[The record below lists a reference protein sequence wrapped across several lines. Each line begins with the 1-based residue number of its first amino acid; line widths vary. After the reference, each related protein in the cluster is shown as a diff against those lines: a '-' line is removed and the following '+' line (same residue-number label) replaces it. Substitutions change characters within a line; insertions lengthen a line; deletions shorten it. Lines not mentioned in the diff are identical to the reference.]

1 MTVFFLLYDIFYL
14 FRERTSNMAMT
25 TRSAN
30 VTTDTTSSGTIQ
42 REVSNFYDRAL
53 LERAIPALVHTRFAQ
68 VRDIPAN
75 SGTNIIK
82 FRRYGSLTANTT
94 ALTEGVTP
102 SGTALSVT
110 DLVATVLQYGDYI
123 TLTDI
128 VQMET
133 YDPILTEAAEVLGE
147 QAGDSIDQLM
157 RDIIV
162 AGTTTQY
169 ASTATTDVTLTAAM
183 VLNRAEVKEAVRTL
197 RGNNAKP
204 VTTMIDPSTGYNTVP
219 VGRSF
224 IGIVSED
231 TAYDLDDAEGWIPVE
246 KYPNKS
252 NVMEDEIGALGN
264 VRFVMSTNSFVDADG
279 NLNSGPVHYTPIFG
293 QNAFAMTR
301 ISGESLKN
309 IVKPLGSAGT
319 ADPLNQR
326 STSGWK
332 LTFVGKILN
341 QNFVVVVHHGVS
353 A

>member
-1 MTVFFLLYDIFYL
+1 
-14 FRERTSNMAMT
+14 MANT
-25 TRSAN
+25 IRSAN
-30 VTTDTTSSGTIQ
+30 ATSDATTTGTIA

-68 VRDIPAN
+68 VRDIPRN

-102 SGTALSVT
+102 SGTSLSVT
-110 DLVATVLQYGDYI
+110 DVLATVLQYGDYV

-133 YDPILTEAAEVLGE
+133 YDPILTETAEVLGE
-147 QAGDSIDQLM
+147 QAGDSVDQLA
-157 RDIIV
+157 RAVIA
-162 AGTTTQY
+162 AGTTIQY
-169 ASTATTDVTLTAAM
+169 ASTAAVDTDLTAVM
-183 VLNRAEVKEAVRTL
+183 VLDRAEVKEAVRTL

-204 VTTMIDPSTGYNTVP
+204 ISTMIDPSTGYNTVP

-224 IGIVSED
+224 VGIVSED
-231 TAYDLDDAEGWIPVE
+231 TAYDLDDATGWVPVE

-252 NVMEDEIGALGN
+252 NVMMDEIGAVGN
-264 VRFVMSTNSFVDADG
+264 VRFIMSTNAYVSTAGGADAND
-279 NLNSGPVHYTPIFG
+279 VHYTIILA
-293 QNAFAMTR
+293 QNAYAITR

-319 ADPLNQR
+319 ADPLDQR

-332 LTFVGKILN
+332 LTFVAKILN
-341 QNFVVVVHHGVS
+341 QDFMVVVHHGVT